1 MTDETSTQAAI
12 FEFYKNLL
20 EKQSKFLPS
29 GELAGILFKAGQ
41 TVLEAQIAYG
51 RALQS
56 ANVDMFLA
64 WTNQT
69 ASEKPERPSVEIKR
83 NEVLAA

>member
-1 MTDETSTQAAI
+1 MTEETSTQAAI

-56 ANVDMFLA
+56 ANVDMFQA

>member
-1 MTDETSTQAAI
+1 
-12 FEFYKNLL
+12 
-20 EKQSKFLPS
+20 
-29 GELAGILFKAGQ
+29 
-41 TVLEAQIAYG
+41 VLEAQIAYG

-56 ANVDMFLA
+56 ANVDMFQA
-64 WTNQT
+64 WINQT